1 MSSGPGATFW
11 VLLAS
16 LLVFLSVATAVGMVL
31 KHTVAKGQPHA
42 FIDNLHQRNLAWWG
56 MIAVCATAFHF
67 GLSGT
72 VLLGLALSF
81 LAIRELSGALPR
93 RDADH
98 LPLVCVSFVI
108 LPLQYLWV
116 ALGLEACVMLFVP
129 LASMLVLPVLLLVQ
143 GGAHGALDGLTRV
156 QWLAMTGVYAMSHV
170 PALLNLRFADAN
182 LQPIMLVIFFTLVV
196 QLSDVFQFIWGK
208 LLGRRRL
215 APRLSPSKTVEGLI
229 GGFVSATCVGMLLAD
244 ITPFGRWQAG
254 AMALLLCI
262 TGLLGGLVASAIKRD
277 RGMKDWGA
285 SIGGHGGVM
294 DRLDSVLLS
303 APVFFHVVRAVWSI

>member
-156 QWLAMTGVYAMSHV
+156 QWLAMTGVYAISH
-170 PALLNLRFADAN
+170 
-182 LQPIMLVIFFTLVV
+182 MLVIFFTLVV